1 MKKVSIILVLVVG
14 VSLFWSSS
22 SYAQCFPREDYQQ
35 CFERINSPGVG
46 LSAPTLT
53 DLLENIGGF
62 LIAAAGI
69 IAGIVII
76 VAGIM
81 WMGAG
86 SNQTRVTSA
95 KAIFKNGVIG
105 ALIIFAAGVII
116 NTIVIL
122 ASDWRNFFG

>member
-1 MKKVSIILVLVVG
+1 MIKILVFSFLVLG
-14 VSLFWSSS
+14 IFLSWSNVSH
-22 SYAQCFPREDYQQ
+22 AQCFPGEDYQR
-35 CFERINSPGVG
+35 CFERMNGPGAG
-46 LSAPTLT
+46 LTGPTLT

-81 WMGAG
+81 YMASG
-86 SNQTRVTSA
+86 SNTARTATA

-105 ALIIFAAGVII
+105 ALIIFAAGIII
-116 NTIVIL
+116 NTIVII
-122 ASDWRNFFG
+122 ASDWRSFFG